1 LLSSAE
7 SAAGSRE
14 NWVGNVPVPGSP
26 VCSDSLPPGIRA
38 HTFRAG
44 HARVTDSATE
54 PAGAAPSRL
63 AIILATG
70 FGSGYSPFAPGTA
83 GTLVA
88 VPLAMVMPGGFL
100 AQALFVAAV
109 IKLAVWSAHAAAPA
123 FGLKDPG
130 QIVVDE
136 IAGYL
141 VTIAMLPA
149 GWPLWLAGF
158 VAFRF
163 FDIVKPPP
171 CRRLEAL
178 PGGLGIVADDLMAGL
193 YANLS
198 LRILCATGI
207 LSL

>member
-1 LLSSAE
+1 MTNQAE
-7 SAAGSRE
+7 QASAAP
-14 NWVGNVPVPGSP
+14 PV
-26 VCSDSLPPGIRA
+26 L
-38 HTFRAG
+38 
-44 HARVTDSATE
+44 AT
-54 PAGAAPSRL
+54 
-63 AIILATG
+63 ILATG

-83 GTLVA
+83 GTIVA
-88 VPLAMVMPGGFL
+88 IPIAMLMPGGFF
-100 AQALFVAAV
+100 AQALFLAVV
-109 IKLAVWSAHAAAPA
+109 IKLAVWSADAAAPA

-141 VTIAMLPA
+141 LAVAMLPA
-149 GWPLWLAGF
+149 GWPLWVAGF
-158 VAFRF
+158 VAFRL
-163 FDIVKPPP
+163 FDILKPPP

-178 PGGLGIVADDLMAGL
+178 PGGIGIVADDLMAGL